1 VGVVLGT
8 YQTCRAL
15 ANLLIALFGGSNPMK
30 RMQLPLL
37 LMGLLGWG
45 YSALSANG
53 TLSLGNGGVFE
64 LLALGGVGLQEV

>member
-1 VGVVLGT
+1 MGVVLGT

-37 LMGLLGWG
+37 LVGLLGWG
-45 YSALSANG
+45 YSALSTNG
-53 TLSLGNGGVFE
+53 TLGNGGVFE